1 MEGLPIHQNTLKKN
15 HNPNN
20 YSPFLKISTT
30 TVVFTA
36 ALHRNSL
43 QFSMCGVFVLFVFF
57 FGRMPLE
64 IAATLV
70 AMFQI
75 GPKFSTALKFEPRLL
90 NTTTAKQYT
99 KQQQQN
105 CWPRMFV
112 FFSHTKK
119 MSLYYKMIQTE
130 CFCFIKLIVKF
141 NFLFC

>member
-36 ALHRNSL
+36 ALHRSSL
-43 QFSMCGVFVLFVFF
+43 QFSMCGVFVLFVF

-119 MSLYYKMIQTE
+119 CLCI
-130 CFCFIKLIVKF
+130 IK
-141 NFLFC
+141 